1 LRFFYDFATRA
12 ALKCVDIAGINDTD
26 WVRQNAQRIVDE
38 LLFPVKARSKN
49 DRHAENSTMQV
60 MPCFTALLEFS

>member
-38 LLFPVKARSKN
+38 LFFAVEPRHEIDRREKN
-49 DRHAENSTMQV
+49 PAIQV
-60 MPCFTALLEFS
+60 MPDLRALLEFL